1 MAKKKVE
8 EREPST
14 WGYVRKSTY
23 HQDFK
28 IQLEELKKLG
38 ISDNHIYKDQAS
50 GKAGAEREQLDIL
63 TKKIVRPGDT
73 IVAYKL
79 DRLGHSTAQ
88 VLTLFT
94 EMHEMV
100 VHIKTLSGAMKID
113 TTSQDPA
120 LTNLQVNMMALFA
133 DMERQFIL
141 ERTNAG
147 RVSGTK
153 FGPKSKHDQAY
164 EGAIKDFING
174 KGTILELLVKWKPD
188 GGSLSEQT
196 FYRKKRAYIAKLQA
210 KDMGLADE

>member
-1 MAKKKVE
+1 M
-8 EREPST
+8 
-14 WGYVRKSTY
+14 
-23 HQDFK
+23 
-28 IQLEELKKLG
+28 
-38 ISDNHIYKDQAS
+38 
-50 GKAGAEREQLDIL
+50 L
-63 TKKIVRPGDT
+63 TKKLVRPGDT

-79 DRLGHSTAQ
+79 DRLGPSTAQ
-88 VLTLFT
+88 VSTLFN
-94 EMHEMV
+94 EMHDMG

-120 LTNLQVNMMALFA
+120 LTNLQVNMMALVA

-147 RVSGTK
+147 RVIAMKSGTK

-164 EGAIKDFING
+164 EGAIEDFING

-196 FYRKKRAYIAKLQA
+196 FYRKKRSYIAKLQA
-210 KDMGLADE
+210 KDMGFADD

>member
-8 EREPST
+8 EREPIT
-14 WGYVRKSTY
+14 WGYARKSTH
-23 HQDFK
+23 HQDFE

-38 ISDNHIYKDQAS
+38 ILDNHIYKDQAS
-50 GKAGAEREQLDIL
+50 EREQLDIL
-63 TKKIVRPGDT
+63 TNKIVRPGDT

-79 DRLGHSTAQ
+79 DRLGRSTGQ
-88 VLTLFT
+88 VSTLFN
-94 EMHEMV
+94 EMYEMG

-120 LTNLQVNMMALFA
+120 LTNLQVNMMALFT

-147 RVSGTK
+147 RVIAMKSGTK

-164 EGAIKDFING
+164 EGAIEDFING